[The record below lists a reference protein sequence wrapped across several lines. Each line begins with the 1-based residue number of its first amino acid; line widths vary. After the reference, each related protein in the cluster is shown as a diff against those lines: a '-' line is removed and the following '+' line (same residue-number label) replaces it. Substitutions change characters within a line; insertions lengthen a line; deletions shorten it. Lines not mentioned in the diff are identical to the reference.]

1 MISFNLSWS
10 TKMDWQKYCTIL
22 YLLPKRLNWYYNL
35 SLFVYL
41 SSNSAICQPYHE
53 QNKLIINEMML
64 RSALYKTYTL
74 GWIFIVPAHWKNSLW
89 IDMSPHSDK
98 LFWFWAN
105 QSLLFL
111 LSATYRKSNKYQFH
125 CLWFDPIG
133 LEHTIYR
140 TLGGSR

>member
-1 MISFNLSWS
+1 MCYFSDKHAVLKRKSKDWLTRNQDNVSEWGDMSIHRLFFQWAGTIKIQPSVYVLYKADLNIISLIINLFCS

-74 GWIFIVPAHWKNSLW
+74 GWTHTSLW
-89 IDMSPHSDK
+89 
-98 LFWFWAN
+98 
-105 QSLLFL
+105 
-111 LSATYRKSNKYQFH
+111 T
-125 CLWFDPIG
+125 
-133 LEHTIYR
+133 
-140 TLGGSR
+140 